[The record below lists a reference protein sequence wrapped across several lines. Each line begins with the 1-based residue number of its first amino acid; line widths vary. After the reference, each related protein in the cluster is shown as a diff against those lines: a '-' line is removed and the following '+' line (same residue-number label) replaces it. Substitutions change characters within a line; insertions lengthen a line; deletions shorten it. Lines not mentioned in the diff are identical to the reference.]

1 MTKESSLQEI
11 LQQLEPALSTETFV
25 YVGVSSQSLL
35 KVLGYDP
42 VAFFKEKEG
51 ITLIVRKEDADN
63 NFLSYKHE
71 LCQIVFHAPFHFDC
85 VGLTAIVTSAL
96 AKAGISVIPQLTVY
110 NRSLYVKK
118 EDAHTALEIL
128 KVMQAK
134 VQSMGAH

>member
-63 NFLSYKHE
+63 NFLSYQHE